1 MIEPIWA
8 YDLITIIQ
16 SLDETRHRIHTEIA
30 ENRAT
35 PQRRKQLEEIAPA
48 FEELKLAYEECRKE
62 DSSLMPFEE
71 VLRFE

>member
-1 MIEPIWA
+1 MEPIWA

-16 SLDETRHRIHTEIA
+16 SLDETRYRIRTEIA

-35 PQRRKQLEEIAPA
+35 EQRRKQLAEIAPA
-48 FEELKLAYEECRKE
+48 LAELKTAYDECRQE

-71 VLRFE
+71 LLRFE